1 MLPCSRVVEG
11 NSRKRIWLSP
21 AARFAYGKVTRGG
34 QAVWS
39 EEVYLLWEVSI
50 IRGSMMEVPSG
61 LIVMAADDSLMIE
74 SVGLIDPHGPQSGD
88 LSSSVE

>member
-1 MLPCSRVVEG
+1 M
-11 NSRKRIWLSP
+11 
-21 AARFAYGKVTRGG
+21 
-34 QAVWS
+34 WS